1 MERQPT
7 SRILQQD
14 LTAFRPFFQRKYP
27 DLTRRTIDAWERQ
40 YLTQKGIITAL
51 GAGQADLGLTA
62 LRSDEVM
69 VILEKD
75 YPDTY
80 AAVSQILQQRRI
92 QSIRDKQKAQYQV
105 STLVVLLSCCLRIG
119 VFMF

>member
-1 MERQPT
+1 M
-7 SRILQQD
+7 SYYL
-14 LTAFRPFFQRKYP
+14 LFRTLQRKYP

-75 YPDTY
+75 YPDTF

-105 STLVVLLSCCLRIG
+105 SVGRCTGEEGNVVLRTVHFKQSN
-119 VFMF
+119 